1 MIYYLKAYVKWTY
14 TLIMEN
20 ILDKTERLL
29 RLRNYSPKT
38 RKAYLLYIKDYITFS
53 KKFGVINGLSK
64 RSSADVAQ
72 LAEQCFRKAK
82 VVGSNP
88 TIGSNASR
96 GRQRKFYIP
105 DKKVG
110 QINRD

>member
-1 MIYYLKAYVKWTY
+1 MIYYLKGCVKWTY
-14 TLIMEN
+14 TLIMDN
-20 ILDKTERLL
+20 ILDKTEQML

-96 GRQRKFYIP
+96 AGGSESFISP
-105 DKKVG
+105 IKKSA
-110 QINRD
+110 R